1 MTVDDLLLGDRPWR
15 ARVAITRRPFTRRR
29 AAVLALLVLV
39 AVCPLTPVAVALAAV
54 VAAVWVGWSAEA
66 WMEGGGHHPLGSL
79 DVATWLAYDDLALE
93 DRKAA
98 EAEAK
103 NKARARR

>member
-15 ARVAITRRPFTRRR
+15 ARVAITRRPVSRRR
-29 AAVLALLVLV
+29 AVALVLLVLV
-39 AVCPLTPVAVALAAV
+39 ALCPLTPVVAALAAV
-54 VAAVWVGWSAEA
+54 AVALVLGWSVEA
-66 WMEGGGHHPLGSL
+66 WLEDGGRHPLGSL
-79 DVATWLAYDDLALE
+79 DVATWLAYDDLNHE
-93 DRKAA
+93 DRKQA